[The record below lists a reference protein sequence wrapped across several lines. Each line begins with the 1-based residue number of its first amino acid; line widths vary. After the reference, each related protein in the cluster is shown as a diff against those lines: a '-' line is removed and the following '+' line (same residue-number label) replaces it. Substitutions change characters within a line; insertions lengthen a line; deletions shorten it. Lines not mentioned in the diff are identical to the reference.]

1 MTTPD
6 FAARLRPLVE
16 ANGTAA
22 AAQLC
27 GVTPRSL
34 QLWMR
39 GDTPCA
45 AMQAGVL
52 LLLSGAARA
61 TRPSTCRAGK
71 TPSPATIWRGCSRSP
86 GRGTRSR
93 RYE

>member
-1 MTTPD
+1 MTTSP

-16 ANGTAA
+16 AHGTAA
-22 AAQLC
+22 AAALC

-39 GDTPCA
+39 GATPCA

-52 LLLSGAARA
+52 LLLSAGAKA
-61 TRPSTCRAGK
+61 TWPATSRAGK
-71 TPSPATIWRGCSRSP
+71 PRSPAT
-86 GRGTRSR
+86 T
-93 RYE
+93 